1 MYNFFLVKLR
11 NLPHTKKTQY
21 MKELFKDFLTPN
33 LSNGIFLKKRRNME
47 LQEGEGGINE
57 VAVVIVAVFDGL
69 SKCIF
74 SYCLK

>member
-1 MYNFFLVKLR
+1 
-11 NLPHTKKTQY
+11 

>member
-1 MYNFFLVKLR
+1 
-11 NLPHTKKTQY
+11 

-57 VAVVIVAVFDGL
+57 VAVVIVAV
-69 SKCIF
+69 
-74 SYCLK
+74 LKEN

>member
-1 MYNFFLVKLR
+1 
-11 NLPHTKKTQY
+11 
-21 MKELFKDFLTPN
+21 
-33 LSNGIFLKKRRNME
+33 ME

-74 SYCLK
+74 SYCLKWYKHMKENW